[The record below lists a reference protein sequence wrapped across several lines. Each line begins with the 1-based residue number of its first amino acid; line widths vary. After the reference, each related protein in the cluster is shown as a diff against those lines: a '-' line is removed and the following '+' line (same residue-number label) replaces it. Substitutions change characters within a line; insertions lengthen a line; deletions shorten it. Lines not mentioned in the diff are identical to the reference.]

1 MGDDLTGACWRSKV
15 GLDDERLKLIEK
27 GLMCMIYL
35 ALVLVA
41 FLEPA
46 VGSIGGPEGSE
57 EEERKLFIL

>member
-1 MGDDLTGACWRSKV
+1 
-15 GLDDERLKLIEK
+15 LKLIEK

-41 FLEPA
+41 FLEPT

-57 EEERKLFIL
+57 EEECKLFIL